1 MILKKIFYTCFYA
14 IIFSF
19 LWACCHN
26 VPPIANYQHLNK
38 NFQSYIYINN
48 TVTLDKDITMGNF
61 AGTGSIIEIKNNEYI
76 FLGET
81 YEGFILA
88 TALFIPVLLV
98 ATGILYFLTGKL
110 SKMQVFTAILVVVFG
125 GLGIWFND
133 EKFFK
138 MKPTIIYLLF
148 GGILGF
154 GLFKGQ
160 SYLQIVMD
168 GALPMSNDGWM
179 ILTRRFMLFFFGLA
193 IANEVIW
200 RSLSTDIWVNFKT
213 FGLPLAMFVFF
224 ITQAK
229 VISKY
234 SNDNN

>member
-1 MILKKIFYTCFYA
+1 MSDKTIQPWVKTTLEMGPVILFFIFY
-14 IIFSF
+14 SK
-19 LWACCHN
+19 L
-26 VPPIANYQHLNK
+26 
-38 NFQSYIYINN
+38 
-48 TVTLDKDITMGNF
+48 
-61 AGTGSIIEIKNNEYI
+61 KNNEYVL
-76 FLGET
+76 LGET
-81 YEGFILA
+81 YEGFIVA
-88 TALFIPVLLV
+88 TALFIPVLLI
-98 ATGILYFLTGKL
+98 ATAILYFLTGKL
-110 SKMQVFTAILVVVFG
+110 SKMQVFTAVLVVVFG

-138 MKPTIIYLLF
+138 MKPTMIYLLF

-160 SYLQIVMD
+160 SYLQVVMD
-168 GALPMSNDGWM
+168 GALPMSRDGWM
-179 ILTRRFMLFFFGLA
+179 ILTKRFMYFFFGLA
-193 IANEVIW
+193 LANEIIW

-234 SNDNN
+234 STENDLK

>member
-1 MILKKIFYTCFYA
+1 MSNKNIQPWVKTALEMGPVILFFIFY
-14 IIFSF
+14 SK
-19 LWACCHN
+19 L
-26 VPPIANYQHLNK
+26 
-38 NFQSYIYINN
+38 
-48 TVTLDKDITMGNF
+48 
-61 AGTGSIIEIKNNEYI
+61 KNNEYVL
-76 FLGET
+76 LGET
-81 YEGFILA
+81 YEGFIVA
-88 TALFIPVLLV
+88 TAMFIPVLLI
-98 ATGILYFLTGKL
+98 ATAILYFLTGKL
-110 SKMQVFTAILVVVFG
+110 SKMQVFTAVLVVVFG

-138 MKPTIIYLLF
+138 MKPTMIYLLF

-160 SYLQIVMD
+160 SYLQVVMD
-168 GALPMSNDGWM
+168 GALPMSRDGWM
-179 ILTRRFMLFFFGLA
+179 ILTKRFMYFFFGLA
-193 IANEVIW
+193 LANEIIW

-234 SNDNN
+234 STEND

>member
-1 MILKKIFYTCFYA
+1 MSNKNIQPWVKTALEMGPVILFFIFY
-14 IIFSF
+14 SK
-19 LWACCHN
+19 L
-26 VPPIANYQHLNK
+26 
-38 NFQSYIYINN
+38 
-48 TVTLDKDITMGNF
+48 
-61 AGTGSIIEIKNNEYI
+61 KNNEYVL
-76 FLGET
+76 LGET
-81 YEGFILA
+81 YEGFIVA
-88 TALFIPVLLV
+88 TALFIPVLLI
-98 ATGILYFLTGKL
+98 ATAILYFLTGKL
-110 SKMQVFTAILVVVFG
+110 SKMQVFTAVLVVVFG

-138 MKPTIIYLLF
+138 MKPTMIYLLF

-160 SYLQIVMD
+160 SYLQVVMD
-168 GALPMSNDGWM
+168 GALPMSRDGWM
-179 ILTRRFMLFFFGLA
+179 ILTKRFMYFFFGLA
-193 IANEVIW
+193 LVNEIIW

-234 SNDNN
+234 STEND

>member
-1 MILKKIFYTCFYA
+1 MSDKTIQPWVKTTLEMGPVILFFIFY
-14 IIFSF
+14 SK
-19 LWACCHN
+19 L
-26 VPPIANYQHLNK
+26 
-38 NFQSYIYINN
+38 
-48 TVTLDKDITMGNF
+48 
-61 AGTGSIIEIKNNEYI
+61 KNNEYVL
-76 FLGET
+76 LGET
-81 YEGFILA
+81 YEGFIVA
-88 TALFIPVLLV
+88 TALFIPVLLI
-98 ATGILYFLTGKL
+98 ATAILYFLTGKL
-110 SKMQVFTAILVVVFG
+110 SKMQVFTAVLVVVFG

-138 MKPTIIYLLF
+138 MKPTMIYLLF

-168 GALPMSNDGWM
+168 GALPMSRDGWM
-179 ILTRRFMLFFFGLA
+179 ILTKRFMYFFFGLA
-193 IANEVIW
+193 LANEIIW

-234 SNDNN
+234 STEND

>member
-1 MILKKIFYTCFYA
+1 MSNKNIQPWVKTALEMGPVILFFIFY
-14 IIFSF
+14 SK
-19 LWACCHN
+19 L
-26 VPPIANYQHLNK
+26 
-38 NFQSYIYINN
+38 
-48 TVTLDKDITMGNF
+48 
-61 AGTGSIIEIKNNEYI
+61 KNNEYVL
-76 FLGET
+76 LGET
-81 YEGFILA
+81 YEGFIVA
-88 TALFIPVLLV
+88 TALFIPVLLI
-98 ATGILYFLTGKL
+98 ATAILYFLTGKL
-110 SKMQVFTAILVVVFG
+110 SKMQVFTAVLVVVFG

-138 MKPTIIYLLF
+138 MKPTMIYLLF

-160 SYLQIVMD
+160 SYLQVVMD
-168 GALPMSNDGWM
+168 GALPMSRDGWM
-179 ILTRRFMLFFFGLA
+179 ILTKRFMYFFFGLA
-193 IANEVIW
+193 LANEMIW

-234 SNDNN
+234 STEND

>member
-1 MILKKIFYTCFYA
+1 MSDKTIQPWVKTTLEMGPVILFFIFY
-14 IIFSF
+14 SK
-19 LWACCHN
+19 L
-26 VPPIANYQHLNK
+26 
-38 NFQSYIYINN
+38 
-48 TVTLDKDITMGNF
+48 
-61 AGTGSIIEIKNNEYI
+61 KNNEYVL
-76 FLGET
+76 LGET
-81 YEGFILA
+81 YEGFIVA
-88 TALFIPVLLV
+88 TALFIPVLLI
-98 ATGILYFLTGKL
+98 ATAILYFLTGKL
-110 SKMQVFTAILVVVFG
+110 SKMQVFTAVLVVVFG

-138 MKPTIIYLLF
+138 MKPTMIYLLF

-160 SYLQIVMD
+160 SYLQVVMD
-168 GALPMSNDGWM
+168 GALPMSSDGWM
-179 ILTRRFMLFFFGLA
+179 ILTKRFMYFFFGLA
-193 IANEVIW
+193 LANDIIW

-234 SNDNN
+234 STEND

>member
-1 MILKKIFYTCFYA
+1 M
-14 IIFSF
+14 S
-19 LWACCHN
+19 
-26 VPPIANYQHLNK
+26 NK
-38 NFQSYIYINN
+38 NIQPWVK
-48 TVTLDKDITMGNF
+48 TALEMGPVILF
-61 AGTGSIIEIKNNEYI
+61 FVFYSKFKNNEYI
-76 FLGET
+76 FLVET

-110 SKMQVFTAILVVVFG
+110 SKMQVFTAVLVVVFG

-179 ILTRRFMLFFFGLA
+179 ILTKRFMLFFFGLA

>member
-1 MILKKIFYTCFYA
+1 MSNKNIQPWVKTALEMGPVILFFIFY
-14 IIFSF
+14 SK
-19 LWACCHN
+19 L
-26 VPPIANYQHLNK
+26 
-38 NFQSYIYINN
+38 
-48 TVTLDKDITMGNF
+48 
-61 AGTGSIIEIKNNEYI
+61 KNNEYVL
-76 FLGET
+76 LGET
-81 YEGFILA
+81 YEGFIVA
-88 TALFIPVLLV
+88 TALFIPVLLI
-98 ATGILYFLTGKL
+98 ATVILYFLTGKL
-110 SKMQVFTAILVVVFG
+110 SKMQVFTAVLVVVFG

-138 MKPTIIYLLF
+138 IKPTMIYLLF

-160 SYLQIVMD
+160 SYLQVVMD
-168 GALPMSNDGWM
+168 GALPMSRDGWM
-179 ILTRRFMLFFFGLA
+179 ILTKRFMYFFFGLA
-193 IANEVIW
+193 LANEIIW

-234 SNDNN
+234 STEND

>member
-1 MILKKIFYTCFYA
+1 MSDKTIQPWVKTTLEMGPVILFFIFY
-14 IIFSF
+14 SK
-19 LWACCHN
+19 L
-26 VPPIANYQHLNK
+26 
-38 NFQSYIYINN
+38 
-48 TVTLDKDITMGNF
+48 
-61 AGTGSIIEIKNNEYI
+61 KNNEYVL
-76 FLGET
+76 LGET
-81 YEGFILA
+81 YEGFIVA
-88 TALFIPVLLV
+88 TALFIPVLLI
-98 ATGILYFLTGKL
+98 ATAILYFLTGKL
-110 SKMQVFTAILVVVFG
+110 SKMQVFTAVLVVVFG

-138 MKPTIIYLLF
+138 MKPTMIYLLF

-160 SYLQIVMD
+160 SYLQVVMD
-168 GALPMSNDGWM
+168 GALPMSRDGWM
-179 ILTRRFMLFFFGLA
+179 ILTKRFMYFFFGLA
-193 IANEVIW
+193 LANEIIW

-234 SNDNN
+234 STEND

>member
-1 MILKKIFYTCFYA
+1 MSDKTIQPWVKTTLEMGPVILFFIFY
-14 IIFSF
+14 SK
-19 LWACCHN
+19 L
-26 VPPIANYQHLNK
+26 
-38 NFQSYIYINN
+38 
-48 TVTLDKDITMGNF
+48 
-61 AGTGSIIEIKNNEYI
+61 KNNEYVL
-76 FLGET
+76 LGET
-81 YEGFILA
+81 YEGFIVA
-88 TALFIPVLLV
+88 TALFIPVLLI
-98 ATGILYFLTGKL
+98 ATAILYFLTGKL
-110 SKMQVFTAILVVVFG
+110 SKMQVFTAVLVVVFG

-138 MKPTIIYLLF
+138 MKPTMIYLLF

-160 SYLQIVMD
+160 SYLQVVMD
-168 GALPMSNDGWM
+168 GALPMSRDGWM
-179 ILTRRFMLFFFGLA
+179 ILTKRFMYFFFGLA
-193 IANEVIW
+193 LANEIIW

-234 SNDNN
+234 STENN

>member
-1 MILKKIFYTCFYA
+1 MSDKTIQPWVKTTLEMGPVILFFIFY
-14 IIFSF
+14 SK
-19 LWACCHN
+19 L
-26 VPPIANYQHLNK
+26 
-38 NFQSYIYINN
+38 
-48 TVTLDKDITMGNF
+48 
-61 AGTGSIIEIKNNEYI
+61 KNNKYVL
-76 FLGET
+76 LGET
-81 YEGFILA
+81 YEGFIVA
-88 TALFIPVLLV
+88 TALFIPVLLI
-98 ATGILYFLTGKL
+98 ATAILYFLTGKL
-110 SKMQVFTAILVVVFG
+110 SKMQVFTAVLVVVFG

-138 MKPTIIYLLF
+138 MKPTMIYLLF

-160 SYLQIVMD
+160 SYLQVVMD
-168 GALPMSNDGWM
+168 GALPMSRDGWM
-179 ILTRRFMLFFFGLA
+179 ILTKRFMYFFFGLA
-193 IANEVIW
+193 LANEIIW

-234 SNDNN
+234 STEND

>member
-1 MILKKIFYTCFYA
+1 MSDKTIQPWVKTTLEMGPVILFFIFY
-14 IIFSF
+14 SK
-19 LWACCHN
+19 L
-26 VPPIANYQHLNK
+26 
-38 NFQSYIYINN
+38 
-48 TVTLDKDITMGNF
+48 
-61 AGTGSIIEIKNNEYI
+61 KNNEYVL
-76 FLGET
+76 LGET
-81 YEGFILA
+81 YEGFIVA
-88 TALFIPVLLV
+88 TALFIPVLLI
-98 ATGILYFLTGKL
+98 ATAILYFLTGKL
-110 SKMQVFTAILVVVFG
+110 SKMQVFTAVLVVVFG

-138 MKPTIIYLLF
+138 MKPTMIYLLF

-160 SYLQIVMD
+160 SYLQVVMD
-168 GALPMSNDGWM
+168 GALPMSRDGWM
-179 ILTRRFMLFFFGLA
+179 ILTKRFMYFFFGLA
-193 IANEVIW
+193 LTNEIIW

-234 SNDNN
+234 STEND